1 MRYGLIIGFFS
12 ILLSGCAS
20 YTTPGAAAD
29 FSKLGLTPDAKA
41 ALTDKSVQAILD
53 KRPLVT
59 FPAAIAVARV
69 QAPDYNSYTYNRYRP
84 LNPPA
89 GAYSLITI
97 RDVET
102 DDDFNAIAKLPQV
115 TGVAGIKRILLD
127 RPLNN
132 DEALRTAAA
141 KLHAN
146 LLLFYTFDTAFHTD
160 TYVPPLGLITLGLFP
175 NEKAQVTTTA
185 SAVLMDVNNGYI
197 YAVVG
202 GSLQSTTSSPTPG
215 PACQAMDEARLKA
228 ERQAAHRNSS

>member
-1 MRYGLIIGFFS
+1 ME
-12 ILLSGCAS
+12 
-20 YTTPGAAAD
+20 
-29 FSKLGLTPDAKA
+29 
-41 ALTDKSVQAILD
+41 
-53 KRPLVT
+53 
-59 FPAAIAVARV
+59 
-69 QAPDYNSYTYNRYRP
+69 
-84 LNPPA
+84 
-89 GAYSLITI
+89 LITI

-102 DDDFNAIAKLPQV
+102 DDDFNALAKLPQV

-132 DEALRTAAA
+132 DEALRAAAA

-197 YAVVG
+197 YAVVEA
-202 GSLQSTTSSPTPG
+202 SAINDQFANAWTND
-215 PACQAMDEARLKA
+215 QAMDEARLKA
-228 ERQAAHRNSS
+228 ERQAFEKLVADFKSEWPNVVMTYNHPPIPAASNR